1 MKSNKSS
8 STKKY
13 LYVGSFI
20 LLSALA
26 YGAYK
31 TYGPQPVD
39 VNLVYSG
46 SAPAVIIRGSHVW
59 VKGDQIVPEG
69 TEGAK
74 WVPPGTY
81 AGTPCPSGWP
91 DPCQQGRNLSGHFFT
106 WGEYGKPDPAE
117 EVAARNEA
125 ARQFTNAVRQAA
137 GNTSTT
143 TNTNQGKGGSNNQA
157 VGNTGA
163 QLNATPTPIPATP
176 IGNIAD
182 LNKDGKINVLDYN
195 LFVINYNKRGDKE

>member
-39 VNLVYSG
+39 INEVYNKTA
-46 SAPAVIIRGSHVW
+46 APAVVIQGNDVY
-59 VKGDQIVPEG
+59 VKDGQLVPKG

-81 AGTPCPSGWP
+81 AGMPGDT
-91 DPCQQGRNLSGHFFT
+91 GRNISGYFFT
-106 WGEYGKPDPAE
+106 YAGSPYGTFVPTTAAE
-117 EVAARNEA
+117 RQAAA
-125 ARQFTNAVRQAA
+125 DFTNAVRQAA

-143 TNTNQGKGGSNNQA
+143 TNTNQGKGGLNNQA

-195 LFVINYNKRGDKE
+195 LFVINYNKRGDRE

>member
-1 MKSNKSS
+1 MKSNKPS

-31 TYGPQPVD
+31 TYGPQPID
-39 VNLVYSG
+39 INEVYNKTA
-46 SAPAVIIRGSHVW
+46 APAVVIQGNDVY
-59 VKGDQIVPEG
+59 VKDGQLVPKG

-81 AGTPCPSGWP
+81 AGMPGDT
-91 DPCQQGRNLSGHFFT
+91 GRNISGYFFT
-106 WGEYGKPDPAE
+106 YAGSPYGTFVPTTAAE
-117 EVAARNEA
+117 RQAAA
-125 ARQFTNAVRQAA
+125 DFTNAVRQAA

-195 LFVINYNKRGDKE
+195 LFVINYNRRGETE

>member
-39 VNLVYSG
+39 INEVYNKTA
-46 SAPAVIIRGSHVW
+46 APAVIIQGNDVW
-59 VKGDQIVPEG
+59 VKDGELVDKG

-81 AGTPCPSGWP
+81 AGMPS
-91 DPCQQGRNLSGHFFT
+91 DQGRTINGHFFA
-106 WGEYGKPDPAE
+106 WGTYGKFVPPTAAE
-117 EVAARNEA
+117 RQAAA
-125 ARQFTNAVRQAA
+125 DFTNAVRQAA

-143 TNTNQGKGGSNNQA
+143 TNTNQGKGGLNNQA